1 MPLTLDFLKTVA
13 ESFNVGIVIL
23 DKDDQI
29 VFFNGK
35 AGEMLQQNPETRLS
49 SSILRCH
56 PERAE
61 PGVLK
66 MISEM
71 KASTPSNPYKYEGFV
86 NFLGRFLYEYLYPVW
101 DENGNYLATVAEMHD
116 AEPRVAYLKSIGE
129 WKPPEMHGRG
139 DSSPRIPFPEFSSE
153 KCD

>member
-1 MPLTLDFLKTVA
+1 MPLTFDMFKTVA
-13 ESFNVGIVIL
+13 NSFNVGIVIL

-29 VFFNGK
+29 VFFNK
-35 AGEMLQQNPETRLS
+35 QAGEMLNQDPSSRIG

-86 NFLGRFLYEYLYPVW
+86 NFMGKFLYEYLYPVW
-101 DENGNYLATVAEMHD
+101 DESGNYLATVAEMHD
-116 AEPRVAYLKSIGE
+116 AGPRVQYLKAIGE
-129 WKPPEMHGRG
+129 WKPPEMHGLG

-153 KCD
+153 DCD